1 MQSKKMDENIMNT
14 KTRNFYKRY
23 KFSKQDKNNTI
34 NSYNYN
40 NISNVNTNINRYR
53 LEYSI
58 C

>member
-1 MQSKKMDENIMNT
+1 MKSKKMDENIMNT
-14 KTRNFYKRY
+14 KTRNFYKRH
-23 KFSKQDKNNTI
+23 KVSKQDKNNTI

-40 NISNVNTNINRYR
+40 NIPNDNTNISRYR